1 MRRKRDARRWVRH
14 AIGGA
19 AAAAALRGAP
29 AHAACSGSG
38 LHTVSVG
45 VHLGIAFG
53 GTGWPVKLNY
63 GFTGRF
69 GESTAAFARLE
80 GFGISALQFTG
91 GLTQTI
97 GNSVFAEGGGMAAVG
112 QPGLSGAGFHLAIGP
127 GDRGGGVIFGS
138 SLPLVGDRAL
148 WNFQISPFVYPSE
161 VCFPSGR
168 ALRVGEGVAL
178 PPLLARTDC
187 ARADDALASA
197 WLDDARAELAS
208 VPSFLRL
215 AEELGA
221 LGAPGWLR
229 RAALVAAD
237 EERDHAMAAFAMAS
251 RWAGS
256 AFAVAPLD
264 APPRFDHPSPSALAQ
279 LAIEAWQDGC
289 LGEGTAA
296 LCARDGLTR
305 VRDEQAE
312 RVLARIAPDEERHAE
327 LSWSILEWC
336 CLVGGSAVRHS
347 VAEVALRSASIP
359 AEAAGEDEEWLSW
372 NGRLTSQERN
382 AIRARVEEQAGAKLA
397 RTLAGA

>member
-1 MRRKRDARRWVRH
+1 APLRPLASRRRMRRKRDARRWVRH

-63 GFTGRF
+63 GFTG
-69 GESTAAFARLE
+69 
-80 GFGISALQFTG
+80 
-91 GLTQTI
+91 
-97 GNSVFAEGGGMAAVG
+97 
-112 QPGLSGAGFHLAIGP
+112 
-127 GDRGGGVIFGS
+127 
-138 SLPLVGDRAL
+138 
-148 WNFQISPFVYPSE
+148 
-161 VCFPSGR
+161 
-168 ALRVGEGVAL
+168 RVGEGVAL

-251 RWAGS
+251 RWA
-256 AFAVAPLD
+256 
-264 APPRFDHPSPSALAQ
+264 
-279 LAIEAWQDGC
+279 
-289 LGEGTAA
+289 
-296 LCARDGLTR
+296 
-305 VRDEQAE
+305 
-312 RVLARIAPDEERHAE
+312 
-327 LSWSILEWC
+327 
-336 CLVGGSAVRHS
+336 
-347 VAEVALRSASIP
+347 
-359 AEAAGEDEEWLSW
+359 
-372 NGRLTSQERN
+372 
-382 AIRARVEEQAGAKLA
+382 
-397 RTLAGA
+397 